1 MKDNKLILSLFLRF
15 MFISL
20 VTTFSI
26 LLLVFEFEE
35 PKNIMLSE
43 QREANAS
50 IKTLTRTFQSLDQHL
65 LIEINEQE

>member
-1 MKDNKLILSLFLRF
+1 MKDNKLILSLFLKF

-20 VTTFSI
+20 ITTFSI

-35 PKNIMLSE
+35 PKNITLNE

-50 IKTLTRTFQSLDQHL
+50 IKTLTRTFQSLSQDL

>member
-1 MKDNKLILSLFLRF
+1 MKDNKLIFSLFLKF

-20 VTTFSI
+20 ITTFSI
-26 LLLVFEFEE
+26 LLLVFEFEDPE
-35 PKNIMLSE
+35 NIVLNE

-50 IKTLTRTFQSLDQHL
+50 IKTLTRTFRSMDQDL

>member
-1 MKDNKLILSLFLRF
+1 MKDNKLILSLFLKF

-20 VTTFSI
+20 ITTFSI
-26 LLLVFEFEE
+26 LLFVFEFEYPE
-35 PKNIMLSE
+35 NIMFNE

-50 IKTLTRTFQSLDQHL
+50 IKTLTRTFQSMDQDL

>member
-1 MKDNKLILSLFLRF
+1 

-20 VTTFSI
+20 ITTFSI
-26 LLLVFEFEE
+26 LLFVFEFEA
-35 PKNIMLSE
+35 PKNIMLNE

-50 IKTLTRTFQSLDQHL
+50 IKTLTKTFQSMGQDL

>member
-1 MKDNKLILSLFLRF
+1 MKDNKLILSLFLKF

-20 VTTFSI
+20 ITTFSI
-26 LLLVFEFEE
+26 LLFVFEFEYPE
-35 PKNIMLSE
+35 NIMFNE

-50 IKTLTRTFQSLDQHL
+50 IKTLTRTFRSMDQDL